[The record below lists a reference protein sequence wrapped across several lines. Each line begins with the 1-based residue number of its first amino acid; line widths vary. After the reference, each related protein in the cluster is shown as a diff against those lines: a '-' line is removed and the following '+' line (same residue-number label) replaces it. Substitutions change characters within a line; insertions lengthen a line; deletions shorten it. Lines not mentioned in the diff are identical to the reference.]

1 MTIKI
6 VMLYLSVY
14 SCDTGALLY
23 QSVRQMPDF
32 SISGDRLEDC
42 RKAGVQAARE
52 LTKRFRY
59 EYPHA
64 SSNVVCRWEASPSQR
79 A

>member
-1 MTIKI
+1 MTAKI
-6 VMLYLSVY
+6 VMLYLTVY
-14 SCDTGALLY
+14 SCDTGAVLY
-23 QSVRQMPDF
+23 QNARQMSDF

-42 RKAGVQAARE
+42 RKAGVQEAKA

-59 EYPHA
+59 KYPHA
-64 SSNVVCRWEASPSQR
+64 SSNVVCRWEPSPPQR